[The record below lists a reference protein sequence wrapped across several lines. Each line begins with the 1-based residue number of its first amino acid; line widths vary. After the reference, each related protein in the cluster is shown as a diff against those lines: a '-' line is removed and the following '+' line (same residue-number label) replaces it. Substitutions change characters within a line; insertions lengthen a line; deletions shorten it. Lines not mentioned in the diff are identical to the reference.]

1 MRKKMLILSF
11 LTLNMIGIF
20 IFVGLNGF
28 DEYALKS
35 RFLQI
40 AAIIIVAI
48 CIAVSTVI
56 FQTLCNN
63 KILTPAIIGLDSLY
77 MLLQSALIFS
87 FGAANLSVYK
97 NDINFLITLVC
108 MVVFSLGL
116 YKILFSSDR
125 SIYLIML
132 LGLVFGTLFSTLSSF
147 FEVLIDPDEFMVIQ
161 GRMFASFDNIAFD
174 VLILA
179 YIISFL
185 SFIWIFRYMKFLD
198 HLSSIKT
205 MSNVS
210 GVENVDLSN
219 FNGIKEVNFRVGDDK
234 ECLKLVFINKANFIL
249 MGISSNEASKN
260 AIINAANQSHE
271 DLENID
277 FTSSSSN
284 KACVIL
290 SKNEN
295 FKNLASKTYLL
306 IGGM

>member
-1 MRKKMLILSF
+1 MKRAFTILELVF
-11 LTLNMIGIF
+11 VIVILGI
-20 IFVGLNGF
+20 L
-28 DEYALKS
+28 
-35 RFLQI
+35 
-40 AAIIIVAI
+40 AAIALPKFSSSRDE
-48 CIAVSTVI
+48 AEVSKSLNNLK
-56 FQTLCNN
+56 TL
-63 KILTPAIIGLDSLY
+63 I
-77 MLLQSALIFS
+77 
-87 FGAANLSVYK
+87 
-97 NDINFLITLVC
+97 NDI
-108 MVVFSLGL
+108 
-116 YKILFSSDR
+116 
-125 SIYLIML
+125 SIY
-132 LGLVFGTLFSTLSSF
+132 TLK
-147 FEVLIDPDEFMVIQ
+147 
-161 GRMFASFDNIAFD
+161 N
-174 VLILA
+174 
-179 YIISFL
+179 
-185 SFIWIFRYMKFLD
+185 D

-234 ECLKLVFINKANFIL
+234 KCLKLVFINKVDFIL

-271 DLENID
+271 DLENVN

>member
-1 MRKKMLILSF
+1 MRKAFTILELVF
-11 LTLNMIGIF
+11 VIVILGI
-20 IFVGLNGF
+20 L
-28 DEYALKS
+28 
-35 RFLQI
+35 
-40 AAIIIVAI
+40 AAIALPKMSSSKDE
-48 CIAVSTVI
+48 AEVSKSLNNLK
-56 FQTLCNN
+56 TL
-63 KILTPAIIGLDSLY
+63 I
-77 MLLQSALIFS
+77 
-87 FGAANLSVYK
+87 
-97 NDINFLITLVC
+97 NDI
-108 MVVFSLGL
+108 
-116 YKILFSSDR
+116 
-125 SIYLIML
+125 SIY
-132 LGLVFGTLFSTLSSF
+132 TLK
-147 FEVLIDPDEFMVIQ
+147 
-161 GRMFASFDNIAFD
+161 N
-174 VLILA
+174 
-179 YIISFL
+179 
-185 SFIWIFRYMKFLD
+185 D

-219 FNGIKEVNFRVGDDK
+219 FNGTKEVNFRVGDDK
-234 ECLKLVFINKANFIL
+234 ECLKLVFINKVDFIL